1 MAISPGHSIQ
11 TQTETSSLSLK
22 EAYFLILKAKTSNTY
37 LGVNC
42 NLRQTPEKPT
52 DAIIMSPSVPPQV
65 TGVSVKRICAHVWLP
80 RFCGCCQRAHSLI
93 TWFSGLRFWVQ
104 QESSKKETPCNWL
117 PAPTHPG
124 LNVEGTDRNTHL
136 RLHLKEV

>member
-1 MAISPGHSIQ
+1 MAISPGHSTQ

-42 NLRQTPEKPT
+42 NPRQNLRSQQVPSSC
-52 DAIIMSPSVPPQV
+52 SPSVPPQV
-65 TGVSVKRICAHVWLP
+65 TGVSVKRVCAHVWLP
-80 RFCGCCQRAHSLI
+80 RCCGCCQRAHSLI
-93 TWFSGLRFWVQ
+93 TWFSGLHFWIQ
-104 QESSKKETPCNWL
+104 QDSSKKETACNWL
-117 PAPTHPG
+117 PAPAHPG

-136 RLHLKEV
+136 PVFS